1 MKTGDMRRQE
11 EILAMI
17 HSCLEKLSEKLRG
30 YEVILFG
37 SRADGTAR
45 SRSDFDIGILGDR
58 PLDVQTLFS
67 LRDMLDEL
75 PTLYTF
81 DVVDLNTVSARFRE
95 EALKSY
101 KVLHGEVQSSH

>member
-1 MKTGDMRRQE
+1 MKSDDLTRQE
-11 EILAMI
+11 EILSMV
-17 HSCLEKLSEKLRG
+17 HDCLEKLAEELQG
-30 YEVILFG
+30 HEVILFG

-45 SRSDFDIGILGDR
+45 SRSDFDIGILGDK
-58 PLDVQTLFS
+58 PLDAQTMFD